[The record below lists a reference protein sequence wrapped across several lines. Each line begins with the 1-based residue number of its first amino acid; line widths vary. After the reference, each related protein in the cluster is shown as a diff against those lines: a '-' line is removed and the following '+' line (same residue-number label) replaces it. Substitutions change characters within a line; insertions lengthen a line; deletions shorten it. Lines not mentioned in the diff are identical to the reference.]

1 MMMSLSFDRLVIGR
15 YRAVA
20 LPFVSPIVERVDG
33 VLRARLDIVA
43 LAVVSALHLGNCRER
58 PPVQPVS

>member
-33 VLRARLDIVA
+33 VLRARLVLI
-43 LAVVSALHLGNCRER
+43 S
-58 PPVQPVS
+58 